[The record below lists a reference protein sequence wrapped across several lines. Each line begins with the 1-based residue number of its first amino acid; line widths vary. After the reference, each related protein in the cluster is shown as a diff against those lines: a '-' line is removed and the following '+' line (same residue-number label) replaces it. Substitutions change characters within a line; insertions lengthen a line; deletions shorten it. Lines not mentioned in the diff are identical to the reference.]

1 MSQLIRRKTKIVCTL
16 GPRLFENNLVKPLL
30 EAGMDVARFNFS
42 HDTHENHLRRYRE
55 LCRLRDEMN
64 LPVATMLDTKGPEIR
79 TGDFAE
85 GKVMLEAGQQFTL
98 TTRDV
103 DGDASCVSVTYKD
116 LPRDVKPGS
125 TILIDDGLIGLTVE
139 RVTDTDVICRVGNS
153 GAVSNHKGINI
164 PGAHLSMPFI
174 SAKDRE
180 DIIFAIENDFDYI
193 AASFTRS
200 ADDIMQIRHILQ
212 EKGCDNIRI
221 IAKIENMEGV
231 ENIDEILRV
240 TDAIMVARGDMG
252 VEIPLEE
259 VPGLQKMLIKK
270 AVAAGKPVITAT
282 QMLDSMMK
290 NPRPTRAE
298 ATDVANAIYDGTSTI
313 MLSGETAAGNY
324 PIEAVQ
330 TMARIALRAEAD
342 INYISRFNVQESRRT
357 PDVTNAISHAT
368 VTSAHD
374 LKASA
379 IITVTKSGTTA
390 RVISRYRP
398 DCTIV
403 GCTCD
408 RKVWRQL
415 SLSWGTV
422 PLMIEEEDSTDE
434 LFEHAVDAA
443 VREGLIRDGEL
454 VVLTAGVPL
463 GVSGTTN
470 LMKVHVV
477 GHLLVRG
484 EGIGCG
490 SVTAPLVVANTYE
503 EACEHFKT
511 GDILVCR
518 QTTRDMLPLVR
529 KASGLIL
536 EDDNPEGHGAIAG
549 ISLDIPVIIGAA
561 NATNILKSGA
571 VVTLSAQK
579 GTVSCN

>member
-298 ATDVANAIYDGTSTI
+298 ATDVANAIYDGTSAI

-484 EGIGCG
+484 EGIGSG

-571 VVTLSAQK
+571 VVTLNAQK